1 MNLLLISRDFCYTDT
16 CLIKSPGRI
25 EVSAW
30 RGNVQGEIM
39 LGIIYLLLAGMLGC
53 EASKMLTGEGRS
65 VSGINR
71 IWLMLPASFGVGTL
85 LLTWMVYIISWFFSV
100 VGKAENPLLYGNII
114 GMTGAAVIM
123 ILLSVQKYR
132 KQGSYRIW
140 NIDKTQDKRRL
151 KKEIL
156 LFGLLTV
163 FITYMMFYVFYI
175 KDGILYSG
183 LTVYGDYAPHTAMMR
198 SFSAGNNFPT
208 QYPHYGGADVKYHFM
223 FQFLTGNLEYL
234 GMRMDFAYNIV
245 STLSLVGFLM
255 LLYQLALRITGKMCC
270 GVLALFLFFFRS
282 GMAFFRFV
290 WEHIQA
296 GNLVETLEENTSF
309 IGYTV
314 NENWGLWNFNV
325 YLNQRHLAFG
335 LLIVSLVIWLFMDW
349 LDIGCA
355 EEEKGIVWLRNRF
368 FTKKAWKCICPE
380 NALMAGMFLGLTSFW
395 NGAAV
400 IGGLLI
406 LLGFAVFSDGKL
418 DYLILAATSV
428 IFSVLQTRIF
438 IWGEAVSPS
447 LYWGFLSDDKTLWGV
462 LWYLIQMSGI
472 FFVGAVVL
480 VFLLKKRQQRAALIS
495 FLFPAAFAF
504 FVSLTPD
511 IAVNHKY
518 IMISYAF
525 TAIFW
530 AWALMQL
537 FQKKILHRIV
547 AVLLAVCLTITG
559 IYDFVVIIRNNGP
572 GYRVSVNMNS
582 DLTDWLEEHLTH
594 EDLILTPEYSINEVT
609 MSGVMMYMGWPY
621 YAWSAGYDTYYR
633 AAQAKTIYSTISKE
647 ELKKLV
653 KQEKITYILYEEG
666 MEYEQQYCR
675 EETIASVYKLV
686 YETEDGR
693 IRIYE
698 T

>member
-1 MNLLLISRDFCYTDT
+1 MVLAIYWIATFIAL
-16 CLIKSPGRI
+16 KG
-25 EVSAW
+25 
-30 RGNVQGEIM
+30 
-39 LGIIYLLLAGMLGC
+39 LG
-53 EASKMLTGEGRS
+53 
-65 VSGINR
+65 
-71 IWLMLPASFGVGTL
+71 W
-85 LLTWMVYIISWFFSV
+85 
-100 VGKAENPLLYGNII
+100 VGKISKWGGMIGTII
-114 GMTGAAVIM
+114 PA
-123 ILLSVQKYR
+123 
-132 KQGSYRIW
+132 
-140 NIDKTQDKRRL
+140 
-151 KKEIL
+151 
-156 LFGLLTV
+156 
-163 FITYMMFYVFYI
+163 
-175 KDGILYSG
+175 
-183 LTVYGDYAPHTAMMR
+183 
-198 SFSAGNNFPT
+198 
-208 QYPHYGGADVKYHFM
+208 
-223 FQFLTGNLEYL
+223 
-234 GMRMDFAYNIV
+234 
-245 STLSLVGFLM
+245 
-255 LLYQLALRITGKMCC
+255 
-270 GVLALFLFFFRS
+270 
-282 GMAFFRFV
+282 
-290 WEHIQA
+290 
-296 GNLVETLEENTSF
+296 
-309 IGYTV
+309 
-314 NENWGLWNFNV
+314 
-325 YLNQRHLAFG
+325 
-335 LLIVSLVIWLFMDW
+335 
-349 LDIGCA
+349 
-355 EEEKGIVWLRNRF
+355 
-368 FTKKAWKCICPE
+368 
-380 NALMAGMFLGLTSFW
+380 
-395 NGAAV
+395 
-400 IGGLLI
+400 GLLI

-472 FFVGAVVL
+472 FFVGTVVL

-572 GYRVSVNMNS
+572 GHRVSVNMNS

-633 AAQAKTIYSTISKE
+633 VAQAKTIYSTINKE

>member
-1 MNLLLISRDFCYTDT
+1 
-16 CLIKSPGRI
+16 
-25 EVSAW
+25 
-30 RGNVQGEIM
+30 M

-53 EASKMLTGEGRS
+53 EASKMLTGEGKS

-572 GYRVSVNMNS
+572 GHRVSVNMNS

-633 AAQAKTIYSTISKE
+633 AAQAKTIYSTINKE

-653 KQEKITYILYEEG
+653 KQEKLTYILYEEG

>member
-25 EVSAW
+25 GISAW

-282 GMAFFRFV
+282 GMAFFRFA

-335 LLIVSLVIWLFMDW
+335 LLIVSLVIWLLMDW

-472 FFVGAVVL
+472 FFVGTVVL

-572 GYRVSVNMNS
+572 GHRVSVNMNS

-633 AAQAKTIYSTISKE
+633 AAQAKTIYSTINKE